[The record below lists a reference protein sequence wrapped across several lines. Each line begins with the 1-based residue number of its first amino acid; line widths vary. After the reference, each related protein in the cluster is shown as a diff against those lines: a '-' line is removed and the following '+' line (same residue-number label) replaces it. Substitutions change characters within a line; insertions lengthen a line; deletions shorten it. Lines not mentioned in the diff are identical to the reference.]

1 MSLLKW
7 LRSREAATA
16 SGSTASPRT
25 RSLAMGGGA
34 PSRPA
39 ITPPPVGLPLKTVPP
54 PTEQIPVDARALV
67 AGWRPGDHRIVVRTA
82 TPLGRGTRVA
92 LRLQGEVGVNA
103 PVTGTVTGTR
113 TLQAGGPGGRPI
125 YSADVIVDADRR
137 GMLRRVQE
145 YFDGRASLPREREPR
160 YRMSLPAVVS
170 AGPAALYMK
179 TFSLSRGGCGLSWA
193 GERPPAGAYLN
204 VRLGGGPT
212 APSFRARVCWVR
224 GEPQGTKVGLRFLA
238 GGDPQALLR
247 LLGEVSERDLEAVS

>member
-7 LRSREAATA
+7 LRPGEAATA
-16 SGSTASPRT
+16 SPAAASPRPRRPVT
-25 RSLAMGGGA
+25 GSGPAGRSAL
-34 PSRPA
+34 
-39 ITPPPVGLPLKTVPP
+39 TPPPLDLPLKAVPP
-54 PTEQIPVDARALV
+54 PTEEIPVDARTLV

-82 TPLGRGTRVA
+82 TPLGRGKRVA
-92 LRLQGEVGVNA
+92 LRLQGEIGVNA

-113 TLQAGGPGGRPI
+113 TLQAGGPNGKPA

-145 YFDGRASLPREREPR
+145 YFDGRAGLPKEREPR

-193 GERPPAGAYLN
+193 GERPPAGTYMN

-224 GEPQGTKVGLRFLA
+224 GEPQGTKVGMRFLA
-238 GGDPQALLR
+238 GGDQQALLR